1 MKVVIVGAVAGGAS
15 AAARLRRLNE
25 SAQII
30 LFERGSEPSF
40 ANCGLP
46 YYIGG
51 VISERQ
57 KLLVAPKKL
66 LKERFRLDVRTRTNV
81 ESINLE
87 AKIITARNL
96 ETGEVTEES
105 FDKLILAPGA
115 SPQRPDIPGAD
126 SDRLFSLR
134 DLSDA
139 DRIHAQT
146 VSAKSAII
154 IGGGFI
160 GIEMAENF
168 THRGLKTT
176 LIQRDPQLMT
186 PFDPE
191 MTTPLLT
198 ELIGRGVDVRLSA
211 APASFRTD
219 HQFHVHLA
227 SGETVTAD
235 FGILAI
241 GVRPENELAV
251 NAGLKTGPRGGIVV
265 NAHMQTSHPDV
276 YAVGDVIESRSFP
289 ANNPVQVPLA
299 GPANRQGRI
308 AADHMASRNSR
319 FRGVQGTAI
328 LGAFNIALAMTGE
341 SEKSLR
347 RANTSYQKI
356 YIHPA
361 NHAGYYPGA
370 KGMSLK
376 LLFDPASGKI
386 LGGQAVGGEGVD
398 KRIDVISIAI
408 QAGMTVFDLEEA
420 ELCYAPQ
427 FGSAKDPVN
436 MAGFVASGVIRGD
449 HPVVHLA
456 DLNEAHYL
464 LDVRTPAEFAAGA
477 LPGAINIPIDELRER
492 LSELP
497 GDRPIAAYCKVGQ
510 RGYNATRLLMQ
521 HGFPVQNISGGYTT
535 YQLTQ
540 PVVSTR

>member
-1 MKVVIVGAVAGGAS
+1 M
-15 AAARLRRLNE
+15 E
-25 SAQII
+25 
-30 LFERGSEPSF
+30 
-40 ANCGLP
+40 
-46 YYIGG
+46 
-51 VISERQ
+51 
-57 KLLVAPKKL
+57 
-66 LKERFRLDVRTRTNV
+66 LK
-81 ESINLE
+81 
-87 AKIITARNL
+87 A
-96 ETGEVTEES
+96 
-105 FDKLILAPGA
+105 
-115 SPQRPDIPGAD
+115 
-126 SDRLFSLR
+126 
-134 DLSDA
+134 
-139 DRIHAQT
+139 
-146 VSAKSAII
+146 
-154 IGGGFI
+154 
-160 GIEMAENF
+160 
-168 THRGLKTT
+168 
-176 LIQRDPQLMT
+176 
-186 PFDPE
+186 
-191 MTTPLLT
+191 
-198 ELIGRGVDVRLSA
+198 RGVDVRLNA
-211 APASFRTD
+211 APSSFTTD
-219 HQFHVHLA
+219 DQFHVHLA

-235 FGILAI
+235 FGILAV
-241 GVRPENELAV
+241 GVHPENGLAV

-276 YAVGDVIESRSFP
+276 YAVGDVIETRSFS

-308 AADHMASRNSR
+308 AADHIASRNSR

-347 RANTSYQKI
+347 RANTPYQKI

-398 KRIDVISIAI
+398 KRIDVVSIAI

-449 HPVVHLA
+449 HPVVHFA
-456 DLNEAHYL
+456 DLNEGHYL

-497 GDRPIAAYCKVGQ
+497 RDRPIAAYCKVGQ

-521 HGFPVQNISGGYTT
+521 YGFSVENISGGYTT

-540 PVVSTR
+540 PLTSTR